1 LLFAHRRATS
11 EREEELVVAKEK
23 GRREVP
29 SLNDG
34 AAAGGADYSSL
45 DELAKGLAS
54 GTISRRKALRL
65 MGSALLGGALAS
77 IPGVAWAAKDNIS
90 ACVQSCRQTFPP
102 GGARGECV
110 RRCREGSACPGTCDE
125 GFPQC
130 NNNPE
135 CVAYQ
140 TAEGG
145 CVCFDV
151 RQDQECGLFQQCTT
165 SLDCPTGQT
174 CATNTCCSPGGICIA
189 PEQLCPTAENAG
201 LTAVSQRPRRSG
213 PTASSR

>member
-1 LLFAHRRATS
+1 
-11 EREEELVVAKEK
+11 VAKEK
-23 GRREVP
+23 GRRDVP

-34 AAAGGADYSSL
+34 AAGGADYSSL

-102 GGARGECV
+102 GGARSECV

-135 CVAYQ
+135 CVAFQ

-145 CVCFDV
+145 CVCIDV

-174 CATNTCCSPGGICIA
+174 CATNTCCSPGGICIP
-189 PEQLCPTAENAG
+189 PEQLCPTVENVG

>member
-1 LLFAHRRATS
+1 
-11 EREEELVVAKEK
+11 VGKEK
-23 GRREVP
+23 GRRDVP

-34 AAAGGADYSSL
+34 AAGGADYSSL

-54 GTISRRKALRL
+54 GTLSRRKALRL

-135 CVAYQ
+135 CVAFQ

-145 CVCFDV
+145 CVCIDV
-151 RQDQECGLFQQCTT
+151 RQSQECELYQQCTT

-174 CATNTCCSPGGICIA
+174 CATNTCCSPGGICIP

>member
-1 LLFAHRRATS
+1 
-11 EREEELVVAKEK
+11 VGKEK
-23 GRREVP
+23 GRRDVP

-45 DELAKGLAS
+45 DELAKALAS
-54 GTISRRKALRL
+54 GTLSRRKALRL
-65 MGSALLGGALAS
+65 MGGALLGGALAS

-135 CVAYQ
+135 CVAFQ

-145 CVCFDV
+145 CVCIDV
-151 RQDQECGLFQQCTT
+151 RQAQECELYQQCTT

-174 CATNTCCSPGGICIA
+174 CATNTCCSPGGVCIP